1 MNWQEICEDPSLQ
14 DLPFKIELNQWG
26 KIEMSP
32 AKNRH
37 AFLQAKVIKY
47 LLQHAKNGAVLPECP
62 ILTTD
67 NVKVADVVW
76 VSDERAEILKNESI
90 SSIAPEICVEIQ
102 SSGNTNQEM
111 MLKKKLYLDA
121 GAEEFWLCDEYGNIK
136 IYNKQGLL
144 EQSRLYPDFP
154 MYIEI

>member
-1 MNWQEICEDPSLQ
+1 MNWQEVCEDPTLQ

-37 AFLQAKVIKY
+37 TFLQAKVIKY
-47 LLQHAKNGAVLPECP
+47 LLQLAKNGEVLPECP
-62 ILTTD
+62 IQTTD

-76 VSDERAEILKNESI
+76 VSDERAKILKNESV

-111 MLKKKLYLDA
+111 MFKKNLYLDA
-121 GAEEFWLCDEYGNIK
+121 GAEEFWFCDEDGNMM
-136 IYNKQGLL
+136 IYDKQGLL
-144 EQSRLYPDFP
+144 KQSSLYPDFP
-154 MYIEI
+154 LQIEI